1 MDRAAKKRISSFNRF
16 RLLTNGCD
24 PGCIHQK
31 RLAHTS
37 RRARVGGGGAFRA
50 QIDRVCAH
58 NWRRGT
64 CSHDLL
70 FQAADPIQHLAWVG
84 DQLAFGTSGGGNWI
98 IDRTTGFVVNVFEGH
113 SGDVTGA
120 SWVVLRDAKSKRGD

>member
-1 MDRAAKKRISSFNRF
+1 MDRVAIKYSSSLNRF
-16 RLLTNGCD
+16 RLLTSGCSS
-24 PGCIHQK
+24 GYIHQK
-31 RLAHTS
+31 RLARTS
-37 RRARVGGGGAFRA
+37 RRARVVGGGGAFRA

-120 SWVVLRDAKSKRGD
+120 